1 MEQENYK
8 IGETMVN
15 DYILSQLINENEKE
29 VFKGMRDM
37 RADMG
42 SAKAL
47 LNEEQFNTFMRAA
60 TINQS
65 ILQDASFRRMN
76 AMSQV
81 VSSTFIDGRVLQ
93 NGYKDSDFNTQ
104 DSLTEADVDFG
115 KAELIST
122 KLKALTSLYD
132 DDKEDNIEREAFEQ
146 TLLSMMGEAVG
157 RDLEALCV
165 FGDDSYTSGSPAVA
179 DPLFSTFDGWLEQAK
194 SYQVKSD
201 GAKGAGTKDFDLD
214 DGIDAMFDT
223 MISKLPV
230 PYRAAGLMN
239 RLAFYVPWE
248 VYDAYQNLLASR
260 VDALGDVNLTGRPAL
275 TYKNIPVK
283 YAPVLDAADG
293 ITVFGN
299 VPSILTIPEYTW
311 YGVYKDLSIE
321 PRRDVPNEL
330 TEYYYRIRCAA
341 SLQFP
346 NAFVTGVMTANEAA
360 AVQADNKV

>member
-1 MEQENYK
+1 
-8 IGETMVN
+8 MVN
-15 DYILSQLINENEKE
+15 DYILSQIVNENERE
-29 VFKGMRDM
+29 VFKSMRDM
-37 RADMG
+37 RADMTT
-42 SAKAL
+42 AKAL

-65 ILQDASFRRMN
+65 ILQDASFRKMN
-76 AMSQV
+76 SMNQV

-93 NGYKDSDFNTQ
+93 NGYKDAYMTTNDN
-104 DSLTEADVDFG
+104 LTEADVDFG

-122 KLKALTSLYD
+122 KLKALTVLYD

-157 RDLEALCV
+157 RDIEALCV
-165 FGDDSYTSGSPAVA
+165 FGDASYTSGSPAAA

-194 SYQVKSD
+194 TYQVKSD
-201 GAKGAGTKDFDLD
+201 LANDGSDDNDGDFDLD
-214 DGIDAMFDT
+214 DGIDAMFDA
-223 MISKLPV
+223 MIGKLPV
-230 PYRAAGLMN
+230 AYRSAGLMN

-260 VDALGDVNLTGRPAL
+260 VDSLGDINLTGRPNL

-293 ITVFGN
+293 RTVFGN

-321 PRRDVPNEL
+321 PHRIPSTEA

-341 SLQFP
+341 SLQWP
-346 NAFVTGVMTANEAA
+346 NAFITGVMTATEAA
-360 AVQADNKV
+360 AVQANNKV

>member
-1 MEQENYK
+1 
-8 IGETMVN
+8 MVN
-15 DYILSQLINENEKE
+15 EHILSQIVNENERE
-29 VFKGMRDM
+29 VFKTMRSDM
-37 RADMG
+37 S

-47 LNEEQFNTFMRAA
+47 LNDEQFNTFMRAA

-76 AMSQV
+76 AMNQV
-81 VSSTFIDGRVLQ
+81 VSSTSVVGRVLQ
-93 NGYKDSDFNTQ
+93 NGYDSTGATEDQ
-104 DSLTEADVDFG
+104 LTAATIGFG
-115 KAELIST
+115 KAELNST
-122 KLKALTSLYD
+122 KLKALTSILD

-157 RDLEALCV
+157 RDLEAVCV
-165 FGDDSYTSGSPAVA
+165 FGNDAYTSGSPAA
-179 DPLFSTFDGWLEQAK
+179 KDPLFSTFDGWLEQAK

-214 DGIDAMFDT
+214 DGIDAMFDA
-223 MISKLPV
+223 MIGKLPV

-260 VDALGDVNLTGRPAL
+260 VDTLGDTNLTGRPAL

-293 ITVFGN
+293 RTVFGN
-299 VPSILTIPEYTW
+299 VPSILTIPEFVW
-311 YGVYKDLSIE
+311 YGVYKDLSVE
-321 PRRDVPNEL
+321 PNRIVAEEK

-341 SLQFP
+341 SLQWAD
-346 NAFVTGVMTANEAA
+346 AFVTGVMTANEAA
-360 AVQADNKV
+360 GVQADNKV

>member
-1 MEQENYK
+1 
-8 IGETMVN
+8 MVN
-15 DYILSQLINENEKE
+15 EYILSQLINENEKE
-29 VFKGMRDM
+29 VFKAMRDM

-42 SAKAL
+42 TAKAL
-47 LNEEQFNTFMRAA
+47 LNDEQFNTFMRAA

-76 AMSQV
+76 AMNQI

-104 DSLTEADVDFG
+104 DSLTAADVDFG
-115 KAELIST
+115 KAELNST
-122 KLKALTSLYD
+122 KLKAMCKLYD
-132 DDKEDNIEREAFEQ
+132 DDKEDNIEREAFET
-146 TLLSMMGEAVG
+146 TLLGMMGEAVG
-157 RDLEALCV
+157 RDLEAVCV
-165 FGDDSYTSGSPAVA
+165 FGNDAYTSGGSA

-214 DGIDAMFDT
+214 DGIDAMFDA
-223 MISKLPV
+223 MIGKLPV

-260 VDALGDVNLTGRPAL
+260 VDALGDINLTGRPSL

-283 YAPVLDAADG
+283 YAPVLDATDG
-293 ITVFGN
+293 RTVFGN

-311 YGVYKDLSIE
+311 FGIYKDLSIE

-346 NAFVTGVMTANEAA
+346 DAFVTGVMTANEAK

>member
-1 MEQENYK
+1 
-8 IGETMVN
+8 MVN
-15 DYILSQLINENEKE
+15 EHILSQIVNENERE
-29 VFKGMRDM
+29 VFKSMRSDM
-37 RADMG
+37 S

-47 LNEEQFNTFMRAA
+47 LNDEQFNTFMRAA

-76 AMSQV
+76 AMNQV
-81 VSSTFIDGRVLQ
+81 VSSTSVVGRVLQ
-93 NGYKDSDFNTQ
+93 NGYDSTGATEDK
-104 DSLTEADVDFG
+104 LTEATIGFG
-115 KAELIST
+115 KAELNST
-122 KLKALTSLYD
+122 KLKALTSILD
-132 DDKEDNIEREAFEQ
+132 DDKEDNIEREQFEQ
-146 TLLSMMGEAVG
+146 TLLTMMGEAVG
-157 RDLEALCV
+157 RDLEAVCV
-165 FGDDSYTSGSPAVA
+165 FGNDAYTSGSPAA
-179 DPLFSTFDGWLEQAK
+179 KDPLFSTFDGWLEQAK

-214 DGIDAMFDT
+214 DGIDAMFDA
-223 MISKLPV
+223 MIGKLPV

-260 VDALGDVNLTGRPAL
+260 VDTLGDVNLTGRPSL

-283 YAPVLDAADG
+283 YAPVLDATDG
-293 ITVFGN
+293 RTVFGN

-311 YGVYKDLSIE
+311 FGVYKYLSIE

-346 NAFVTGVMTANEAA
+346 DAFVTGVMTANEAA

>member
-8 IGETMVN
+8 GDLIFMVN
-15 DYILSQLINENEKE
+15 EHILSQIVNENERE
-29 VFKGMRDM
+29 VFKTMRSDM
-37 RADMG
+37 S

-47 LNEEQFNTFMRAA
+47 LNDEQFNTFMRAA

-76 AMSQV
+76 AMNQV
-81 VSSTFIDGRVLQ
+81 VSSTSVVGRVLQ
-93 NGYKDSDFNTQ
+93 NGYDSTGATEDQ
-104 DSLTEADVDFG
+104 LTAATIGFG
-115 KAELIST
+115 KAELNST
-122 KLKALTSLYD
+122 KLKALTSILD

-157 RDLEALCV
+157 RDLEAVCV
-165 FGDDSYTSGSPAVA
+165 FGN
-179 DPLFSTFDGWLEQAK
+179 DPLFSTFDGWLEQGK

-214 DGIDAMFDT
+214 DGIDAMFDA
-223 MISKLPV
+223 MIGKLPV

-260 VDALGDVNLTGRPAL
+260 VDTLGDANLTGRPNL

-293 ITVFGN
+293 RTVFGN
-299 VPSILTIPEYTW
+299 VPSILTIPEFVW
-311 YGVYKDLSIE
+311 YGVYKDLSVE
-321 PRRDVPNEL
+321 PNRIVAEEK

-341 SLQFP
+341 SLQWAD
-346 NAFVTGVMTANEAA
+346 AFVTGVMTANEAK

>member
-1 MEQENYK
+1 
-8 IGETMVN
+8 MVN
-15 DYILSQLINENEKE
+15 EHILSQLVNENEIS
-29 VFKGMRDM
+29 VFKSMRSDM
-37 RADMG
+37 S

-47 LNEEQFNTFMRAA
+47 LNDEQFNTFMRAA

-76 AMSQV
+76 AMNQV
-81 VSSTFIDGRVLQ
+81 VSSTSVVGRVLQ
-93 NGYKDSDFNTQ
+93 NGYDSNGDTEDN
-104 DSLTEADVDFG
+104 LTAATIGFG
-115 KAELIST
+115 KAELNST
-122 KLKALTSLYD
+122 KLKALTSILD
-132 DDKEDNIEREAFEQ
+132 DDKEDNIEREQFEQ

-157 RDLEALCV
+157 RDLEAVCV
-165 FGDDSYTSGSPAVA
+165 FGNDAYTSGSPAVK

-214 DGIDAMFDT
+214 DGIDAMFDA
-223 MISKLPV
+223 MIGKLPV

-260 VDALGDVNLTGRPAL
+260 VDTLGDANLTGRPAL

-293 ITVFGN
+293 RTVFGN
-299 VPSILTIPEYTW
+299 VPSILTIPEFVW
-311 YGVYKDLSIE
+311 YGVYKDLSVE
-321 PRRDVPNEL
+321 PNRIVAQEK

-341 SLQFP
+341 SLQWAD
-346 NAFVTGVMTANEAA
+346 AFVTGVMTANEAA
-360 AVQADNKV
+360 AVQANNKV

>member
-1 MEQENYK
+1 
-8 IGETMVN
+8 MVN
-15 DYILSQLINENEKE
+15 DYILSQIVNENERE
-29 VFKGMRDM
+29 VFKSMRDM
-37 RADMG
+37 RADMTT
-42 SAKAL
+42 AKAL

-65 ILQDASFRRMN
+65 ILQDASFRKMN
-76 AMSQV
+76 AMNQV

-93 NGYKDSDFNTQ
+93 NGYKDAYMTTQ

-122 KLKALTSLYD
+122 KLKAKTALYD

-157 RDLEALCV
+157 RDIEALCV
-165 FGDDSYTSGSPAVA
+165 FGDASYTSGDPAAA
-179 DPLFSTFDGWLEQAK
+179 DPLFSVFDGWLEQAK
-194 SYQVKSD
+194 TYQVKSD
-201 GAKGAGTKDFDLD
+201 LANDGSDDNDGDFDLD
-214 DGIDAMFDT
+214 DGIDAMFDA
-223 MISKLPV
+223 MIGKLPV
-230 PYRAAGLMN
+230 AYRSAGLMN

-260 VDALGDVNLTGRPAL
+260 VDALGDINLTGRPSL

-293 ITVFGN
+293 RTVFGN

-321 PRRDVPNEL
+321 PHRIPAQEK

-346 NAFVTGVMTANEAA
+346 NAFVTGVITATEAA
-360 AVQADNKV
+360 SVQANNKV